1 MIASLSKPNSL
12 PLSPLI
18 SSPFSPAH
26 LPLPGA
32 STGIGQHAALEL
44 ARKNYTVLAGVRRRE
59 DENALKALNE
69 PRLLPV
75 TLDVTKPRD
84 VQRAFDMAKKEVD
97 KGLPFVALINN
108 AGLAKVRVPTH
119 TRHYVL
125 STTAFPPPDLLIKE
139 RLRAERISSCVLL

>member
-1 MIASLSKPNSL
+1 M
-12 PLSPLI
+12 
-18 SSPFSPAH
+18 
-26 LPLPGA
+26 
-32 STGIGQHAALEL
+32 ALEL

-97 KGLPFVALINN
+97 KGAPFVALINN
-108 AGLAKVRVPTH
+108 AGLAKVRVPSRHSVKPPH
-119 TRHYVL
+119 T
-125 STTAFPPPDLLIKE
+125 PPPLASLPPTPLIKE
-139 RLRAERISSCVLL
+139 RIPSNRMSSCPSDRLSSCLLLYGSMCRSSSTTPRAWTRW